1 MLKVLT
7 TQADACRASHH
18 AWLEAAQ
25 RAAVAD
31 TAVDIARLKVVGVY
45 NDNIIDIRRACA
57 RSAAPASHGRC
68 APDRR
73 ARGGVRRQLRAL
85 R

>member
-1 MLKVLT
+1 MLKLLT
-7 TQADACRASHH
+7 TQADACRASHR

-45 NDNIIDIRRACA
+45 NDNIIDIRRACGEEIA
-57 RSAAPASHGRC
+57 AADRS
-68 APDRR
+68 
-73 ARGGVRRQLRAL
+73 
-85 R
+85 